1 MEFEYCRRCRINAP
15 SELLREIAY
24 SKNRSLKDILKQT
37 QQTEESYL
45 HQESQE
51 YAAQRQQEEAERL
64 RQYETELK
72 QIEENASYDALDR
85 IMQGEEIDQVAESML
100 ADEIRKDLQEK
111 IRALKWK
118 AQGMSEDDVRQ
129 ALEEYER
136 QGYIEIHEG
145 VLKITSRGARKLASS
160 SLERILLSLGRR
172 YVGVHTIEETGFGSD
187 LTAYTRPY
195 EAGDDYSL
203 VNIEKTALNALERSG
218 RLELEPDDFEVHEE
232 VHQSKLCAGLLI
244 DESGSMRSSNKL
256 EAAIETALALSELI
270 RREPEDSLKVFVFS
284 ERVKEI
290 PPWAILNE
298 VLSGDST
305 DIRSALRSFREV
317 ARNEQGDRQA
327 YLITDTDPNT
337 EDGRYVGFEKAV
349 EGLMEE
355 ASHYRQDGVGLNI
368 IMLDETPRLKQLA
381 SALAKKN
388 LGRVFFTSPHK
399 LGQVIVEDYLRGKR
413 ERF

>member
-1 MEFEYCRRCRINAP
+1 MEFEYCRRCRITTP
-15 SELLREIAY
+15 GEFLREIAY
-24 SKNRSLKDILKQT
+24 SKNRSLEDILKQA
-37 QQTEESYL
+37 QQTEDSSL
-45 HQESQE
+45 HEASSE

-64 RQYETELK
+64 RQYEMELK
-72 QIEENASYDALDR
+72 QIEENASYEALDR
-85 IMQGEEIDQVAESML
+85 IMQGEAIEEVAERML
-100 ADEIRKDLQEK
+100 RDEVRKDLQEK

-129 ALEEYER
+129 ALEDYER

-145 VLKITSRGARKLASS
+145 KLKITSRGARKLASS
-160 SLERILLSLGRR
+160 ALEKILQSLGRR
-172 YVGVHTIEETGFGSD
+172 YLGVHTIEETGFGSE
-187 LTAYTRPY
+187 LTAYTRRY

-203 VNIEKTALNALERSG
+203 VNIEKTAINALERSG
-218 RLELEPDDFEVHEE
+218 RLELEPNDFEVHEE
-232 VHQSKLCAGLLI
+232 VHQSRLCAGLLI

-305 DIRSALRSFREV
+305 DIRAALRSFREMV
-317 ARNEQGDRQA
+317 RNEKGDRQA

-337 EDGRYVGFEKAV
+337 EDGRYVGFDKAID
-349 EGLMEE
+349 GLMEE
-355 ASHYRQDGVGLNI
+355 ATHYRQDGVGLNI
-368 IMLDETPRLKQLA
+368 IMLDDTARLKQLA
-381 SALAKKN
+381 STLAKRN

-399 LGQVIVEDYLRGKR
+399 LGQVIIEDYLKGKK
-413 ERF
+413 ERY